1 MENMNQDVNFTMN
14 SNPNVYSN
22 PENRS
27 ANQPV
32 NRPMQEPKKKKK
44 SGGFKKVVALI
55 LSGIL
60 LGSVAGVTLY
70 GVNALATYIDPVG
83 KIFST
88 VGITDEKKMD
98 NKVEDGMEIDKQT
111 IPTIQS
117 TQTHKVDTVTD
128 VSEIAKDVMPSLVSI
143 VNEYTAVQ
151 DFGYFGSYE
160 QSYKAS
166 GSGIIVGQN
175 DTELLMVTNYHVVE
189 AV

>member
-32 NRPMQEPKKKKK
+32 NQPMPGPKKKKK

-83 KIFST
+83 KIFAAA
-88 VGITDEKKMD
+88 GIIDEKVTDKMVGD
-98 NKVEDGMEIDKQT
+98 EKEEDKPAIS
-111 IPTIQS
+111 TIQ
-117 TQTHKVDTVTD
+117 TTETHKVDTVTD

-175 DTELLMVTNYHVVE
+175 DT
-189 AV
+189 